1 MKALAPEIFIE
12 PGEIFCEIQ
21 CHHSQIILLGI
32 SRKISR
38 EIPDYNNPKKFL
50 LNSSSHAIPPFF
62 MLIVANSQNL
72 REISIKKNQRRKKT
86 LKMKKPLT
94 SRFDGSRFGSAICSV
109 RFFGL
114 PSYFFDLSTSFFFSF
129 ILLSSQF
136 LQLKL

>member
-1 MKALAPEIFIE
+1 MEEEKVRNFLGILISIQESSFQIVIVSIREKLRLWILLDMKALAPEIFKE

-62 MLIVANSQNL
+62 MLNCCKFPKS
-72 REISIKKNQRRKKT
+72 
-86 LKMKKPLT
+86 
-94 SRFDGSRFGSAICSV
+94 
-109 RFFGL
+109 
-114 PSYFFDLSTSFFFSF
+114 
-129 ILLSSQF
+129 
-136 LQLKL
+136 